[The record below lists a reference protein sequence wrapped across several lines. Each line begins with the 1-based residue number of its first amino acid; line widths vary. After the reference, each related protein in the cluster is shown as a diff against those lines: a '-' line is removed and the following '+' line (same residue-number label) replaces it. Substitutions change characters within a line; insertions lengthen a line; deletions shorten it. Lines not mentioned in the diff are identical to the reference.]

1 MLRTSRSIEQLL
13 AQRGSGMTTV
23 SNAPTEPVT
32 MAALQFMGDVV
43 RSNTE
48 DRHRMDDK
56 FKGALDKFSSSL
68 DSLKESFSSSQNS
81 LRTDFASLRA
91 DFSSLK
97 DSQNSSQNSLKAEIH
112 SLDKKVTSI
121 IAISSFV
128 ASLVTLAGVT
138 IRAGLVDASSAP
150 VVAKTV
156 EAVASTPWYH
166 FW

>member
-1 MLRTSRSIEQLL
+1 MLRTLRPIGQLL
-13 AQRGSGMTTV
+13 AQRASGVTTV
-23 SNAPTEPVT
+23 SAAPADNHVT
-32 MAALQFMGDVV
+32 MAALQFMADVV
-43 RSNTE
+43 ESNTE
-48 DRHRMDDK
+48 HRHRMDDK
-56 FKGALDKFSSSL
+56 FNASLDKFSSSL

-81 LRTDFASLRA
+81 LRTDFSSLRA

-138 IRAGLVDASSAP
+138 IRAGLLDASSAQ

-156 EAVASTPWYH
+156 EAASTPWYH

>member
-1 MLRTSRSIEQLL
+1 MLRTSHSIAQLL
-13 AQRGSGMTTV
+13 AQRTSGMTTV
-23 SNAPTEPVT
+23 SSAPAEPLT
-32 MAALQFMGDVV
+32 MAALQFMSKVV
-43 RSNTE
+43 DSNRE
-48 DRHRMDDK
+48 DRHRMDDT
-56 FKGALDKFSSSL
+56 FNAALAKFSSSL

-81 LRTDFASLRA
+81 LRA
-91 DFSSLK
+91 DVSSLK
-97 DSQNSSQNSLKAEIH
+97 DLQNISQNSLKAEIH
-112 SLDKKVTSI
+112 ALDKKVTSI

-138 IRAGLVDASSAP
+138 TKTGLLNAPTAP

>member
-1 MLRTSRSIEQLL
+1 MLRTSRSIGQLL
-13 AQRGSGMTTV
+13 AQRASGMTTV

-81 LRTDFASLRA
+81 L
-91 DFSSLK
+91 
-97 DSQNSSQNSLKAEIH
+97 KAEIH
-112 SLDKKVTSI
+112 SLDKKVTSV

-138 IRAGLVDASSAP
+138 IRAGLIDASSTP

-156 EAVASTPWYH
+156 EALAQLRGII
-166 FW
+166 FGNFFL